1 MIASGMEARLSALFD
16 RQRKVNDPRLARL
29 IGETDARWGAPLTDD
44 DLASVTAAG
53 DLDATQR
60 ENPWKKERK

>member
-1 MIASGMEARLSALFD
+1 MIASGMEARLSALFG

-29 IGETDARWGAPLTDD
+29 IGETVARWGAPLADD
-44 DLASVTAAG
+44 DVASVTAAG

-60 ENPWKKERK
+60 QSPWEKERK

>member
-29 IGETDARWGAPLTDD
+29 IGQTEARWGAPLADD
-44 DLASVTAAG
+44 DLASVAAAG
-53 DLDATQR
+53 DLDAAQGKH
-60 ENPWKKERK
+60 PWKERK

>member
-29 IGETDARWGAPLTDD
+29 IGQTEARWGAPLADD
-44 DLASVTAAG
+44 DLASVAAAG
-53 DLDATQR
+53 DLDAAQGKK
-60 ENPWKKERK
+60 PWKERK

>member
-29 IGETDARWGAPLTDD
+29 IGQTEARWGAPLADD
-44 DLASVTAAG
+44 DMASVAAAG
-53 DLDATQR
+53 DLDAAKGK
-60 ENPWKKERK
+60 NPWKERK

>member
-16 RQRKVNDPRLARL
+16 RQRKVNNPRLARL
-29 IGETDARWGAPLTDD
+29 IGETDARWGAPLADD

-60 ENPWKKERK
+60 KNLWEKERK

>member
-29 IGETDARWGAPLTDD
+29 IGQTEARWGAPLADD
-44 DLASVTAAG
+44 DLASVAAG
-53 DLDATQR
+53 DLDAAQGKS
-60 ENPWKKERK
+60 PWKERK

>member
-29 IGETDARWGAPLTDD
+29 IGETEARWGAPIADD
-44 DLASVTAAG
+44 DLASVAAAG
-53 DLDATQR
+53 DLDAAQGK
-60 ENPWKKERK
+60 NPWKERK